1 MTRERIG
8 SEKQILSG
16 FVDQQYDVFLWKADG
31 LTDDQL
37 RQRLTPSGMCLL
49 ALVKHVAGVG
59 YYWLCEIFGRPTELS
74 RFAWSDDVELDAGD
88 TTEDVLELCAQA
100 RAACREA
107 ISEVDLNA
115 TATTWLGDTVSFR
128 WAVLHTIEE
137 LARHAGH
144 ADLIRERI
152 DNATGHLPADNLP
165 Y

>member
-1 MTRERIG
+1 MTREWTG
-8 SEKQILSG
+8 SEKQILSEFLG
-16 FVDQQYDVFLWKADG
+16 QQYDVFLWKAEG

-37 RQRLTPSGMCLL
+37 RQPMTPSGMCLL

-74 RFAWSDDVELDAGD
+74 RFAWSDDVELHAGD
-88 TTEDVLELCAQA
+88 TTDGVLELCALA
-100 RAACREA
+100 RAACHQA
-107 ISEVDLNA
+107 INELDLDA

-128 WAVLHTIEE
+128 FAILHTIEE

-144 ADLIRERI
+144 ADLIREGI
-152 DNATGHLPADNLP
+152 DNATGHLPPKNLP

>member
-1 MTRERIG
+1 MTRERTG
-8 SEKQILSG
+8 SEKQILSE
-16 FVDQQYDVFLWKADG
+16 FLDQQYDVFLWKANG

-37 RQRLTPSGMCLL
+37 RKPLTPSGMCLL

-74 RFAWSDDVELDAGD
+74 RFVWSDDVELDAGD
-88 TTEDVLELCAQA
+88 TTDGVLELCAQA
-100 RAACREA
+100 RAACHRA
-107 ISEVDLNA
+107 ISELDLDA
-115 TATTWLGDTVSFR
+115 TADTWLGDTVSFR
-128 WAVLHTIEE
+128 WAILHTIEE

-152 DNATGHLPADNLP
+152 DNATGHLPPGKLP